1 VRHLSQVNPVKQ
13 DFLVVDTEG
22 SKELSEIAIFD
33 QGGKLIY
40 EAFTQGHPNNV
51 SVMNFSPLIRG

>member
-1 VRHLSQVNPVKQ
+1 VRYLSQVNLVRQ

-33 QGGKLIY
+33 QGEKLIY
-40 EAFTQGHPNNV
+40 EAFTQGHPNNTY
-51 SVMNFSPLIRG
+51 